1 MGKWPW
7 LIAGGAATA
16 IVAVVLV
23 TGRAA
28 AGHPDP
34 RPGITAERV
43 LPDAAIPRNPGA
55 LEAYAA
61 ARSAPHML
69 DGVYCH
75 CDCSKHAGHRSLL
88 TCFESDHG
96 AFCDICMGE
105 AETPFFDARPS
116 TGVRSSLALRGW
128 RRAPL
133 VALWRSGGTFGQLES
148 CSASDHAF
156 CPRPIHSQA
165 CDSRSTSRVA

>member
-1 MGKWPW
+1 MTSTQG
-7 LIAGGAATA
+7 
-16 IVAVVLV
+16 
-23 TGRAA
+23 AA

-43 LPDAAIPRNPGA
+43 LADAAVPRMPGT

-61 ARSAPHML
+61 ARAAPGVL

-96 AFCDICMGE
+96 AYCDICMGE
-105 AETPFFDARPS
+105 AVLAAQLAARGTSLQEIRAAIDARF
-116 TGVRSSLALRGW
+116 
-128 RRAPL
+128 
-133 VALWRSGGTFGQLES
+133 GT
-148 CSASDHAF
+148 
-156 CPRPIHSQA
+156 
-165 CDSRSTSRVA
+165 